1 MIEVIQNIFGVYTP
15 IHVYDEAGA
24 LIKVMPDFGYIAAVV
39 IFCIVLYSVF
49 RIIGS
54 VISR

>member
-1 MIEVIQNIFGVYTP
+1 MLEVIESIFGVYTP
-15 IHVYDEAGA
+15 IEVFNEAGE
-24 LIKVMPDFGYIAAVV
+24 LVKVMPDFGYISSVA